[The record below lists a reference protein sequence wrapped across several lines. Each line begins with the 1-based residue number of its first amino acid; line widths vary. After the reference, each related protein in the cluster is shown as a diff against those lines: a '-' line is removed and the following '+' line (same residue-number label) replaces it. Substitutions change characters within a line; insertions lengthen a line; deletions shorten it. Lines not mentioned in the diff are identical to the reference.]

1 MATGKIK
8 WFNETKGYGFIVPD
22 EGGSDVFLHIS
33 NLGSND
39 ANSIVE
45 DQSVS
50 YDLEDNRGRK
60 SAVNIKFSAE
70 G

>member
-33 NLGSND
+33 NLGAND

-45 DQSVS
+45 DQLVS